1 MTVFRE
7 RGFALGVV
15 LSLLP
20 VLTLMAWTFLEFGTV
35 SRAKA
40 LAGEADIRGL
50 QAAESGI
57 RLFMATGEARNFEIN
72 DCEVQVSLQNTTLIS
87 RATTKR
93 SGHIFEI
100 ALETEKGFVTRRRTN
115 EKN

>member
-1 MTVFRE
+1 MKK

-35 SRAKA
+35 SRARA

-50 QAAESGI
+50 HAAEAGI
-57 RLFMATGEARNFEIN
+57 RYYAVTGQTGEFEIN
-72 DCEVQVSLQNTTLIS
+72 GCEVQVTQQSTTLIS
-87 RATTKR
+87 RATAKNQ
-93 SGHIFEI
+93 GHVFEI
-100 ALETEKGFVTRRRTN
+100 VLETEKGFVTRRRTN
-115 EKN
+115 EKD

>member
-1 MTVFRE
+1 MR
-7 RGFALGVV
+7 RGRLRGYALGVV

-40 LAGEADIRGL
+40 LAAEADIRGL
-50 QAAESGI
+50 QAAEAGV
-57 RLFMATGEARNFEIN
+57 RLYMATGEAGNFELN
-72 DCEVQVSLQNTTLIS
+72 DCEVQVSLQNPTLIS

-100 ALETEKGFVTRRRTN
+100 VLETEKGFVTRRRTN